1 MQPRPTN
8 VAMMFVEDISPRG
21 HDFGTR
27 TPGGNS
33 SLQTAIPLDPAPV
46 SAPLLKRPRLC
57 HLPPL
62 QMISQLYELGAF
74 LHASRH
80 EFSQRDNNPALHL
93 NTPLLNKS
101 LPRTSP
107 SRDSYPIPLG
117 NFNPSQCPPTPP
129 PSPSPDSKLLSASSP
144 FR

>member
-8 VAMMFVEDISPRG
+8 VAMMFVEEISPHG

-57 HLPPL
+57 PTTLSHD
-62 QMISQLYELGAF
+62 SV
-74 LHASRH
+74 
-80 EFSQRDNNPALHL
+80 
-93 NTPLLNKS
+93 TCLLFK
-101 LPRTSP
+101 
-107 SRDSYPIPLG
+107 
-117 NFNPSQCPPTPP
+117 
-129 PSPSPDSKLLSASSP
+129 
-144 FR
+144 